1 MSDARAQ
8 VLVVDDEPQ
17 IRKFLRLGLEDSG
30 FAVLEAANG
39 EAALRVAV
47 AVQPELVVL
56 DLGLPDREGFEVLER
71 LREWSRVP
79 VIVLSVRSREGEKVR
94 AFDLG
99 ADDYVVKP
107 FGMPELLA
115 RVRAA
120 LRRRVEAEA
129 REPVFRVGALEV
141 DLVRRVVR
149 VNGAQV
155 RLSPKQYRLL
165 QILVTNAGK
174 VVTHRQLLN
183 DIWGAAHRD
192 DVQYLRVFVR
202 KLRSRIEADP
212 ARPAYLLTELGV
224 GYRLRTPDQLEGPP
238 EAFMRR

>member
-1 MSDARAQ
+1 MSELRPQ

-17 IRKFLRLGLEDSG
+17 IRRFLRLGLEDSG
-30 FAVLEAANG
+30 FSVLEAANA
-39 EAALRVAV
+39 EAGLRAAV
-47 AVQPELVVL
+47 AAQPALVVL
-56 DLGLPDREGFEVLER
+56 DLGLPDAEGFEVLAQ
-71 LREWSRVP
+71 LRTWSRVP
-79 VIVLSVRSREGEKVR
+79 VIVLSVRSREAEKLR

-120 LRRRVEAEA
+120 LRRRVEAEVP
-129 REPVFRVGALEV
+129 EPVFKVGALEV
-141 DLVRRVVR
+141 DLALRVVR
-149 VNGAQV
+149 VNGAPV
-155 RLSPKQYRLL
+155 RLSPKQYQLL

-174 VVTHRQLLN
+174 VVTHRQLLTA
-183 DIWGAAHRD
+183 IWGAAHRD

-202 KLRSRIEADP
+202 KLRSRIETDP

-224 GYRLRTPDQLEGPP
+224 GYRLRTPDQLPAP
-238 EAFMRR
+238 H

>member
-1 MSDARAQ
+1 MTEIRATI
-8 VLVVDDEPQ
+8 LVVDDEPQ
-17 IRKFLRLGLEDSG
+17 IRKFLRLGLEG
-30 FAVLEAANG
+30 HGYAVLEAASAESG
-39 EAALRVAV
+39 LRLAV
-47 AVQPELVVL
+47 ARRPELVIL
-56 DLGLPDREGFEVLER
+56 DLGLPDREGFEVLSA

-79 VIVLSVRSREGEKVR
+79 VFVLSVRNREGEKVR

-115 RVRAA
+115 RIKVA
-120 LRRRVEAEA
+120 LRRSAEG
-129 REPVFRVGALEV
+129 ESPDPLFRVGALEV
-141 DLVRRVVR
+141 DRARRLVRID
-149 VNGAQV
+149 NAEV

-165 QILVTNAGK
+165 HMLVANAGK

-183 DIWGAAHRD
+183 EVWGAAHRD

-212 ARPAYLLTELGV
+212 ARPRYLVTELGV
-224 GYRLRTPDQLEGPP
+224 GYRLRTPEQLST
-238 EAFMRR
+238 AA